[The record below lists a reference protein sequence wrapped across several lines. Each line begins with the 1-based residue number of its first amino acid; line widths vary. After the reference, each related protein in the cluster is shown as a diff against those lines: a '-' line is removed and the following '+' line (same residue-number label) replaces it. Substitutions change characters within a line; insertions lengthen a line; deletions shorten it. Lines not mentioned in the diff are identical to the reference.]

1 MGEGEVN
8 RFLPPIALLSDAR
21 KRVGEDFHDIGAEAA
36 EAPRAV
42 DVPELCDELEA
53 TLAALGLETR
63 RLRAGGVE
71 IDGLSVDVLMA
82 DGGVSRYRRVW
93 LDVHRCVLVYGRPF
107 PDMGREIPSEVIAA
121 NPEFV
126 RQVRDAVAW
135 ELVSLQ

>member
-21 KRVGEDFHDIGAEAA
+21 TRVDEDFHDIGAKSAQ
-36 EAPRAV
+36 APRAV
-42 DVPELCDELEA
+42 DVPEMCEELAA
-53 TLAALGLETR
+53 TLMALELSTR
-63 RLRAGGVE
+63 RLRAEGVE
-71 IDGLSVDVLMA
+71 IDGLSVDVLVTV
-82 DGGVSRYRRVW
+82 DGVSRLRSVW
-93 LDVHRCVLVYGRPF
+93 LDVNCCALVYGLPL
-107 PDMGREIPSEVIAA
+107 PDLGREVPFEVIAA